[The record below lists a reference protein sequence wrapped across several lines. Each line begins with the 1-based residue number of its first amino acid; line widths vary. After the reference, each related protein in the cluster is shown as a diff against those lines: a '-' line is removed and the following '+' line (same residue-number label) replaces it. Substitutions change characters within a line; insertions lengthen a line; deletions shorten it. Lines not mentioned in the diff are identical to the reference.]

1 MSPEPHNMRQ
11 RGSMLVIAI
20 MLIVVIG
27 LLAVALTRLLGSSSE
42 SVSYELLGAR
52 ALAAANSGMERQL
65 YLLLRPLT
73 GSSAGG
79 CLVTDPLSWNE
90 AGLYHCSATLSCEQQ
105 TLPTSSGNK
114 LLYRL
119 RSEGRC
125 NNGTLA
131 VSRAVESQV
140 VW

>member
-1 MSPEPHNMRQ
+1 MYPDPHRAGQ

-20 MLIVVIG
+20 VLIVVIG

-65 YLLLRPLT
+65 YLLLRPAT
-73 GSSAGG
+73 GSVAGS
-79 CLVTDPLSWNE
+79 CAVTDTLNWSE
-90 AGLYHCSATLSCEQQ
+90 AGLSHCQARLSCQQ
-105 TLPTSSGNK
+105 QALPEGK
-114 LLYRL
+114 QLYRL
-119 RSEGRC
+119 SSIGRC
-125 NNGTLA
+125 DNGTLA
-131 VSRAVESQV
+131 VSRTVESQV

>member
-1 MSPEPHNMRQ
+1 MSSELYPARQ

-20 MLIVVIG
+20 VVIVVIG

-65 YLLLRPLT
+65 YLLLRPAT
-73 GSSAGG
+73 GSVAGSCSAADA
-79 CLVTDPLSWNE
+79 LNWSE
-90 AGLYHCSATLSCEQQ
+90 AGLSHCQARLSCQQ
-105 TLPTSSGNK
+105 QALPEGK
-114 LLYRL
+114 QRYRL
-119 RSEGRC
+119 TSIGRC
-125 NNGTLA
+125 DNGTLV
-131 VSRAVESQV
+131 VSRTVESQV